1 MVEVTALEE
10 IIYDW
15 FEYFHS
21 HPEVSWKE
29 FNTTKKI
36 ASILDDMQVQ
46 YKTFDDVT
54 GLVAEI
60 GQGEEI
66 IAVRAD
72 IDALWQEVDGVM
84 QANHSCGHD
93 ANISMV
99 LGALYTLKNMKLGK
113 RIRFIFQPAEELG
126 GGALAMIK
134 HNVIKDVSYLFGI
147 HLRPIEELPLGK
159 IAPAIHHG
167 AAVFLNGVISGED
180 AHGARP
186 HQGRN
191 AIDIIVAVQQ
201 MVKNIYIDPFEVYS
215 VKLTK
220 IVADGGSV
228 NIIPGNATFSLD
240 VRAQKNEI
248 LNIIQERIEQGLKQ
262 IEAMFGTSIGWD
274 WIDKTPG
281 AEVSEEAARIAE
293 LSIIESMGMEY
304 LAPPVETPGSDD
316 FHFYTIKSPDLKA
329 VMIGVGANLTPGLH
343 HPNMVFNRQ
352 ALIDGTKVLTTTL
365 KNAAK
370 G

>member
-1 MVEVTALEE
+1 M
-10 IIYDW
+10 
-15 FEYFHS
+15 
-21 HPEVSWKE
+21 
-29 FNTTKKI
+29 
-36 ASILDDMQVQ
+36 
-46 YKTFDDVT
+46 
-54 GLVAEI
+54 
-60 GQGEEI
+60 
-66 IAVRAD
+66 
-72 IDALWQEVDGVM
+72 
-84 QANHSCGHD
+84 
-93 ANISMV
+93 
-99 LGALYTLKNMKLGK
+99 
-113 RIRFIFQPAEELG
+113 
-126 GGALAMIK
+126 
-134 HNVIKDVSYLFGI
+134 
-147 HLRPIEELPLGK
+147 
-159 IAPAIHHG
+159 
-167 AAVFLNGVISGED
+167 ISGED

-262 IEAMFGTSIGWD
+262 IEAMFGTSIGRD

>member
-1 MVEVTALEE
+1 MIKVKSCEEV
-10 IIYDW
+10 IYDA
-15 FEYFHS
+15 FDHFHKN
-21 HPEVSWKE
+21 PEVSWKE
-29 FNTTKKI
+29 VNTTKKI
-36 ASILDDMQVQ
+36 ASILDEMNVD
-46 YKTFDDVT
+46 YKTFDDMT

-60 GQGEEI
+60 GHGEEV

-99 LGALYTLKNMKLGK
+99 LGALHELKDMKLGK
-113 RIRFIFQPAEELG
+113 RIRFIFQPAEEAG
-126 GGALAMIK
+126 GGALAMIERGAME
-134 HNVIKDVSYLFGI
+134 DVSYLFGI

-159 IAPAIHHG
+159 ISPAIYHG
-167 AAVFLNGVISGED
+167 AAVFLNGTISGSD

-186 HQGRN
+186 HQGN
-191 AIDIIVAVQQ
+191 SAIDVMMGIQQ
-201 MVKNIYIDPFEVYS
+201 MLKNLYIDPFEVYS
-215 VKLTK
+215 AKLTK

-228 NIIPGNATFSLD
+228 NIIPGNGTFSID
-240 VRAQKNEI
+240 VRAQKNEV
-248 LNIIQERIEQGLKQ
+248 LEQIQDYVEKGLKQ
-262 IEAMFGTSIGWD
+262 VGMMFDSQIHWE

-281 AEVSEEAARIAE
+281 AEVSTEAARIAE

-304 LAPPVETPGSDD
+304 LAPAVETPGSDD
-316 FHFYTIKSPDLKA
+316 FHFYTIKKPTLKA
-329 VMIGVGANLTPGLH
+329 VMIGVGANLAPGLH
-343 HPNMVFNRQ
+343 HPNMAFKRE
-352 ALIDGTKVLTTTL
+352 ALLDGAKALTTTL